1 MVLCIKLDVIMSVWE
16 YLAFDVSEYR
26 NSAQE
31 LAFWKAKCLSGVSD
45 NSLINKMQVTFGM
58 LC

>member
-1 MVLCIKLDVIMSVWE
+1 MVLCILDAIVSVWE

-26 NSAQE
+26 NSVQE
-31 LAFWKAKCLSGVSD
+31 WAFWKAKCLSGVSD
-45 NSLINKMQVTFGM
+45 NSLINKMQMTFGM

>member
-1 MVLCIKLDVIMSVWE
+1 MVLCIKLDVIVSVGD

-31 LAFWKAKCLSGVSD
+31 WAF
-45 NSLINKMQVTFGM
+45 
-58 LC
+58 